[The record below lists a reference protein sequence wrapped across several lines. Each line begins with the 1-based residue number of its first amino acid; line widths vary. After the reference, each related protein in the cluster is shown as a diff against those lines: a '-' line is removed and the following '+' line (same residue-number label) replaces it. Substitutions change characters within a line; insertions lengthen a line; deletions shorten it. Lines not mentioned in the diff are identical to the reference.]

1 MSYTYS
7 VQRGQAIPIAMVS
20 TLKKT
25 RYTPTPAPYNP
36 VGDGP
41 VLWSDIISPARR
53 QYAAEQQARGHLG
66 PIDGPYTV
74 HWPMESERIEYSAFF
89 KRPLAL
95 RFSVVVDLSSRE
107 TAPILLRLTSASALE
122 VTFAAEKVLSFSE
135 YRRNQVTGHDLSLVV
150 GKEKR
155 RLTITVDDY
164 AERDTQLF
172 VHLQYLEGDTPV
184 AVTIEGDIDRRR
196 VEEARRF
203 LSSAS
208 SDRFNYDGQTPITL
222 RFEQEAVEHLD
233 LAVTA
238 TLTDAHLKR
247 SSTKTRLPI
256 RAGERAGVLP
266 DLFAGQV
273 GMAQLNLSL
282 TIGSVTLSKFLEFE
296 YYDHALIAEP
306 ASLISERKAQ
316 ALAFIAKHG
325 VDSLPRALAM
335 ALSGYEEASWQQILN
350 DELMRMELRYDCSDF
365 RLCALVWAYHRGA
378 VQRLFPPALL
388 QRMKAVLLSYR
399 YHYDEPGTDAMWFFS
414 ENHAINFHAGQLL
427 AAELFGSDTF
437 TASGRSGAE
446 QARRAKALLV
456 AWFDRF
462 FATGYE
468 EWNSSVYIP
477 IDLIA
482 LISLSELAMD
492 AEIRALAARALEE
505 TFSIMAINSYQG
517 VMAST
522 YGRTYFKNLIGRRV
536 GEASAINF
544 IAFGQGYLN
553 HHTYATTLFA
563 LSSYE
568 VPQKIVDQYRRSEPT
583 LVVSTATACNIPLKV
598 MKSPHF
604 ILASAQWE
612 GPARAGLQEHMVQLM
627 IGDVDTQIWINHP
640 GEYAPFGSGRP
651 AYFAGNGTIPN
662 VYQEASTVT
671 LSFNLVFGE
680 VDYTHAYVPID
691 RFDEVVRGPQRWF
704 VRKGTVYVEIF
715 AENGLI
721 PTEAGPFAGHE
732 LVSPGRT
739 NRWVLRVATEEEAG
753 SFARF
758 QRMGI

>member
-20 TLKKT
+20 ALKKT
-25 RYTPTPAPYNP
+25 RYTPTPAPYDL
-36 VGDGP
+36 VEEGP

-53 QYAAEQQARGHLG
+53 QYEGEQQARGHLG
-66 PIDGPYTV
+66 AIDGPYTV

-95 RFSVVVDLSSRE
+95 RFSVVVDLSSQE
-107 TAPILLRLTSASALE
+107 SAPILLRLTSASALE
-122 VTFAAEKVLSFSE
+122 VTFASQTILNFCE
-135 YRRNQVTGHDLSLVV
+135 YRRNQATSHDLSLVV

-155 RLTITVDDY
+155 RLSITVDDY

-172 VHLQYLEGDTPV
+172 VHLQYLEGDTPIE
-184 AVTIEGDIDRRR
+184 VTIEDDIDPVR
-196 VEEARRF
+196 VEEARSF

-208 SDRFNYDGQTPITL
+208 SDRFNYDGQRPITL

-233 LAVTA
+233 LGVTA

-247 SSTKTRLPI
+247 RSTTTRLAI
-256 RAGERAGVLP
+256 RAGERTCVLP

-273 GMAQLNLSL
+273 GMAQVNLSL
-282 TIGSVTLSKFLEFE
+282 TIGAVTLSKLLEFE
-296 YYDHALIAEP
+296 YYDHALITEP
-306 ASLISERKAQ
+306 APLISERKAQ
-316 ALAFIAKHG
+316 ALAFIATHG
-325 VDSLPRALAM
+325 VDSLQRGLAM
-335 ALSGYEEASWQQILN
+335 ALLGYEEACWLKILN
-350 DELMRMELRYDCSDF
+350 DELIRMELRYDCSDF
-365 RLCALVWAYHRGA
+365 RLCALVWAYHRG
-378 VQRLFPPALL
+378 VEQRLFPPALL
-388 QRMKAVLLSYR
+388 QRMKAVLLAYR
-399 YHYDEPGTDAMWFFS
+399 YHHDEPGTDVMWFFS

-446 QARRAKALLV
+446 QAKRAKALLV

-462 FATGYE
+462 FTHGYE

-482 LISLSELAMD
+482 LISLRELAQD
-492 AEIRALAARALEE
+492 DEIRALAARALAE
-505 TFSIMAINSYQG
+505 TFSIMAINSYRG

-522 YGRTYFKNLIGRRV
+522 YGRTYFKNLIGCRV

-568 VPQKIVDQYRRSEPT
+568 VPQLIIEQYRRGEPT

-598 MKSPHF
+598 MKSHHY

-612 GPARAGLQEHMVQLM
+612 GPARAGLQEHMVHLM

-651 AYFAGNGTIPN
+651 AYFAGNGTIPC
-662 VYQEASTVT
+662 VHQEGSTVT
-671 LSFNLVFGE
+671 LSFDLVYGE
-680 VDYTHAYVPID
+680 VDFTHAYVPID
-691 RFDEVVRGPQRWF
+691 RFDEVIRGPQRWF
-704 VRKGTVYVEIF
+704 MRKGTVYVEIF
-715 AENGLI
+715 AENGLTA
-721 PTEAGPFAGHE
+721 TETGPFAGHE
-732 LVSPGRT
+732 LVSHGRT
-739 NRWVLRVATEEEAG
+739 NCWVLRVATEEEAG
-753 SFARF
+753 SFTRF
-758 QRMGI
+758 QRMGT